1 MRVDLNRMN
10 DPHLDQLPSGLPSG
24 DVVSTDHEAFEKVV
38 KQNERYL
45 FSLLYSLTGN
55 ADEALDLTQ
64 ETFIRVYRRLH
75 LYDPDRPFKNWLLT
89 IARNLYKDS
98 LRKKRITVSLDKL
111 TEEKSLFL
119 RDPQADTERST
130 IEGETRSFIRVAMQM
145 LNPEEREVLV
155 LKDMSGMNYSEI
167 ARLLNIPAGTVASR
181 VYYARRSLRILL
193 EENGVL
199 KSSVTKA
206 DSLKQRHSRQESA
219 LRIMQGIKNSSSKK
233 CVGVPSGDF
242 SQKQVHHVK

>member
-1 MRVDLNRMN
+1 MK
-10 DPHLDQLPSGLPSG
+10 
-24 DVVSTDHEAFEKVV
+24 DVVSPDHEAFEKVV
-38 KQNERYL
+38 KQSEGYL
-45 FSLLYSLTGN
+45 FGFLYSLTGN

-75 LYDPDRPFKNWLLT
+75 LYDSDRPFKNWLLT

-111 TEEKSLFL
+111 TEEKSLLL
-119 RDPQADTERST
+119 RDLQADTERST
-130 IEGETRSFIRVAMQM
+130 IERETRSFIRVAMQM

-155 LKDMSGMNYSEI
+155 LKDMSGMIYSEI

-193 EENGVL
+193 
-199 KSSVTKA
+199 
-206 DSLKQRHSRQESA
+206 
-219 LRIMQGIKNSSSKK
+219 SKK
-233 CVGVPSGDF
+233 CVGVPSGEF
-242 SQKQVHHVK
+242 SHKQVHHVK